1 MPLIPAF
8 RRQRQANLSEF
19 EANLVYRESSGI
31 ARVTHR
37 NPVSKKPK
45 KQKTVGRGR
54 GREMDLSQVVHN
66 FSPSTWY
73 MDRCEFKTSLVYRSR

>member
-45 KQKTVGRGR
+45 KQTNKKYKRQSWTKT
-54 GREMDLSQVVHN
+54 Q
-66 FSPSTWY
+66 
-73 MDRCEFKTSLVYRSR
+73 